1 MKINPKQLIIIA
13 GTILV
18 LNGCVPTQKYTRPAM
33 PVPSTLPTGEAYQN
47 NKSLQNTLPV
57 KDITWQNVFTDQ
69 KLQKVI
75 ELGLTNNRDLQLAIL
90 NVEQASAIYGV
101 KKAELF
107 PSFAASATGTRQRVP
122 ADLAS
127 SSSAVNV
134 KEYSINLGI
143 VSWEIDLFGR
153 IRSLKKQA
161 LQQYLA
167 TEQAQHATQTAIISE
182 IASVY
187 VSLAADQENLKLAR
201 ATLET
206 QKGVHTIIQQQF
218 DQGLVNKADLLR
230 AQTQVDSAQADIIRY
245 TELVAQDR
253 NALNLLAGASVPDNL
268 LPSDWTSISAIRDI
282 APGLSSEVLLR
293 RPDIMATEYQL
304 KAASAYIDV
313 ARAAF
318 FPQISLTTLIG
329 TASTELLHLFNSAQN
344 TWTFAPQINMPIFDA
359 RISSAY
365 KLSKAQREIY
375 LVQYEKTIQTAF
387 REVADALA
395 VRGTVDQ
402 QLAVQE
408 SIVKS
413 AQEIY
418 DISNQRY
425 TNGIDSYLSVLDAQ
439 RSLYSAQ
446 QQLTSLRW
454 AKLANQAKLYAVLG
468 GDGVPQDNNIEK

>member
-1 MKINPKQLIIIA
+1 MKMNTKHLIIVA

-18 LNGCVPTQKYTRPAM
+18 LNGCVSTQKYTRPVM
-33 PVPSTLPTGEAYQN
+33 PVPSAFPTGEAYQN
-47 NKSLQNTLPV
+47 NKSLQNTLLV
-57 KDITWQNVFTDQ
+57 KDITWQNVFPDQ

-75 ELGLTNNRDLQLAIL
+75 ELGLTNNRDLRLAIL
-90 NVEQASAIYGV
+90 NVEQARALYGIQE
-101 KKAELF
+101 AQLY
-107 PSFAASATGTRQRVP
+107 PSFAASATGTRQRTP
-122 ADLAS
+122 ADIAS
-127 SSSAVNV
+127 SSSAINV
-134 KEYSINLGI
+134 KQYSVNLGI
-143 VSWEIDLFGR
+143 TAWEIDLFGR

-167 TEQAQHATQTAIISE
+167 TEQVQHATQTALISE

-187 VSLAADQENLKLAR
+187 LSLAADQENLKLAR

-206 QKGVHTIIQQQF
+206 QQGVHDIIQQQF
-218 DQGLVNKADLLR
+218 DQGLANKADLLR
-230 AQTQVDSAQADIIRY
+230 AQTQIDTAKADIVRY

-268 LPSDWTSISAIRDI
+268 LPADWVSISAVKDI

-293 RPDIMATEYQL
+293 RPDIMAAEYQL
-304 KAASAYIDV
+304 KAANAYIDV

-344 TWTFAPQINMPIFDA
+344 TWTFAPQVNMPIFDP
-359 RISSAY
+359 RIGSAY

-418 DISNQRY
+418 AISNQRY

-446 QQLTSLRW
+446 QQLTSLRL

-468 GDGVPQDNNIEK
+468 GDGASQDNSIKK